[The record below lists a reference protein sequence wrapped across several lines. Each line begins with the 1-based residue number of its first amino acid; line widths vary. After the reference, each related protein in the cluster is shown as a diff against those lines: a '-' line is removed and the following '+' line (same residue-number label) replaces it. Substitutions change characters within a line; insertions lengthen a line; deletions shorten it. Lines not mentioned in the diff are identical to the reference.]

1 MAKLYAGDLADEGNL
16 RLEAQFFLGGSAV
29 AAKVSLTALSWTP
42 TPSSCASAL
51 GMGKKT
57 AVMCES
63 TTCFWLSLAS

>member
-1 MAKLYAGDLADEGNL
+1 MAKLYAADFADEFNL

-29 AAKVSLTALSWTP
+29 AAKVSPTALSWQP

-63 TTCFWLSLAS
+63 TTGLWWSIAS